1 MRYVIGVFAV
11 LALLAGFGAFYTVD
25 EGERAVITRNG
36 KVIAVSTPGM
46 QFKMPFMDD
55 NHTISVRTQV
65 LEFPNEPVYTADRQ
79 TANVTF
85 SVNYVPVS
93 TPEEIK
99 TIYTEYQTLSGLEDR
114 ILKRQV
120 REHVKTVFGRFTADL
135 AIRERGRLS
144 AEVNAAIMNIGDK
157 LVRIEGSNFENI
169 DFSKAVEDAA
179 EDRAKAEMLVQ
190 TETQKLARE
199 KIAAEIVVATAKGT
213 ADSNL
218 AIKLAEA
225 DANRA
230 LKLAEAEGILAVGK
244 AEAEAL
250 KLKSEAINTNPLLV
264 DLTRAQNW
272 NGQLPTTM
280 VPDATIPFMNM
291 K

>member
-1 MRYVIGVFAV
+1 MKFVLGFFAV
-11 LALLAGFGAFYTVD
+11 LMLLAGFGSFYTVD

-36 KVIAVSTPGM
+36 AVVDISGPGM
-46 QFKMPFMDD
+46 HFKMPAFDD
-55 NHTISVRTQV
+55 DHTISVRTQA

-85 SVNYVPVS
+85 SVNYVPLA
-93 TPEEIK
+93 TPAEIK
-99 TIYTEYQTLSGLEDR
+99 TIYTEFQTLQALEDR
-114 ILKRQV
+114 ILKRQI
-120 REHVKTVFGRFTADL
+120 REHVKNIFGRFTADQ

-144 AEVNAAIMNIGDK
+144 AEVNSAIMKIGEN
-157 LVRIEGSNFENI
+157 LVRIEGTNFENI
-169 DFSKAVEDAA
+169 DFSDVVEKAA
-179 EDRAKAEMLVQ
+179 EDRAQAEMLVQ
-190 TETQKLARE
+190 TEKQKLERE
-199 KIAAEIVVATAKGT
+199 KIAADIVVATAKGT

-225 DANRA
+225 EANRA